1 MRFNTL
7 SAAVFACF
15 LGVAHGFSGTASF
28 GDTGLGSCGVT
39 RQDSDLVVS
48 LSPTDYAGGANC
60 GRAINVHFQGKTVKT
75 VVFNECFSCSGDGID
90 LSRAAFQQLA
100 SLSVG
105 QISVTWEFAT

>member
-1 MRFNTL
+1 MPRI
-7 SAAVFACF
+7 
-15 LGVAHGFSGTASF
+15 ASF

-60 GRAINVHFQGKTVKT
+60 GRAINVHCKSLSSLSRPDEIGQLMIAPVQGNTVKA